1 MQIINREYTI
11 NEKRLL
17 IYVIFSM
24 LALSI
29 VIIATVFFKDNM
41 NPNYLESTLYFIK
54 LFNFMIS
61 ILGIGSCLI
70 SYNRT
75 KNESIFIIS
84 LMYIGLSVGILF
96 GHVDYLP
103 FYNKELEISIYIIV
117 SSSLLRICLL
127 ILSIL
132 PQNKLRNILITNKK
146 ISILIVIFLTII
158 FGTIERR
165 LTIHNYEFSYNFF
178 LFYNVFLICS
188 YIICSAVLFVKSIK
202 EKEYIFVVLS
212 SSISVLAI
220 KAAYAIYISSRLTF
234 YTKLVSV
241 SLTYICFFIVIIG
254 ALIELFMYM
263 SSTKILNDNLK
274 LFYSLSENDKHSF
287 MLIFDENM
295 NLLYANKKV
304 LDYYSCG
311 NDVNKLTSIFKDKIN
326 LINDENK
333 IIESLN
339 SKNSWRGIIQIEEI
353 NITLDCCVQ
362 LINSAKNGKEISVT
376 YIDISDVVNR
386 ELEVKNLKVY
396 DKEKTEFIANISHE
410 LKTPLNLLYSSIQL
424 LDKLSLRESL
434 DFRSIYHKYSKT
446 LRTNCKRMTRLVN
459 NIMDLSKI
467 DLGIL
472 TGNLNNYNIISIV
485 EDVTLSV
492 VEYAAS
498 KDINIQ
504 FDTDEEEQIIKCD
517 ASMIERVILNLLS
530 NAIKFSNKNSNIYV
544 NLTIDDNWVKII
556 VRDEGIGISKE
567 NQEIIFDKFVQ
578 IDKSFTRENEGSGI
592 GLSIVKSI
600 LNLHEGTISVESD
613 LNKGSSFKVFLP
625 NIRIENCDPL
635 IYNIDEYIAE
645 LELSD
650 IYEVVT

>member
-75 KNESIFIIS
+75 KNESVFIIS

-132 PQNKLRNILITNKK
+132 PQNKLSNILITNKK
-146 ISILIVIFLTII
+146 VSILIVIFLTII

-165 LTIHNYEFSYNFF
+165 LTVHNYKFSYNFF

-304 LDYYSCG
+304 LDYYSCD
-311 NDVNKLTSIFKDKIN
+311 NDVNKLTSLFKDKIN

-339 SKNSWRGIIQIEEI
+339 SKNSWRGIIQIEDI

-424 LDKLSLRESL
+424 LDKLSLKESL

-446 LRTNCKRMTRLVN
+446 LRTNCKRMTRMVN
-459 NIMDLSKI
+459 NIMDLSNI
-467 DLGIL
+467 DLEIL
-472 TGNLNNYNIISIV
+472 TGNFNNYDIIAIV

-492 VEYAAS
+492 VEYAS
-498 KDINIQ
+498 LKDINIQ

-592 GLSIVKSI
+592 GLSVVRSI
-600 LNLHEGTISVESD
+600 LNLHEGTIMVESD

>member
-132 PQNKLRNILITNKK
+132 PQNKLRTILITNKK
-146 ISILIVIFLTII
+146 ISILMVIFLTII

-165 LTIHNYEFSYNFF
+165 LSIHNYQFSYNFF

-311 NDVNKLTSIFKDKIN
+311 NDTNKLTSIFKDKIN
-326 LINDENK
+326 LINEENK
-333 IIESLN
+333 IIDSLN

-362 LINSAKNGKEISVT
+362 LINSAKNGKEIAVT

-434 DFRSIYHKYSKT
+434 DFISIYHKYSKT

-472 TGNLNNYNIISIV
+472 TGNFNNYNIISII

-504 FDTDEEEQIIKCD
+504 FDTYEEEQIIKCD

-544 NLTIDDNWVKII
+544 NLTIDDNWIKII

-567 NQEIIFDKFVQ
+567 NQEIIFDKFIQ

-592 GLSIVKSI
+592 GLSIVRSI

-625 NIRIENCDPL
+625 NIRIENCAPL

>member
-24 LALSI
+24 LSLSI

-61 ILGIGSCLI
+61 ILGIVSCLI

-146 ISILIVIFLTII
+146 VSILIVIFLTII

-165 LTIHNYEFSYNFF
+165 LTIHNYKFSYNFF

-362 LINSAKNGKEISVT
+362 LINSAKNGKEIAVT

-386 ELEVKNLKVY
+386 ELEVKKLKVY

-472 TGNLNNYNIISIV
+472 TGNFNNYNIISIV

-504 FDTDEEEQIIKCD
+504 FDTYEEEQITKCD

-625 NIRIENCDPL
+625 NIRIKNCDPL

>member
-1 MQIINREYTI
+1 MQIVDRKYSI

-29 VIIATVFFKDNM
+29 IVITTVFFKDNM
-41 NPNYLESTLYFIK
+41 NPNYLKSTLSFIK
-54 LFNFMIS
+54 FFNFMIS
-61 ILGIGSCLI
+61 ILGVASCLI

-75 KNESIFIIS
+75 KNASIFFIS

-96 GHVDYLP
+96 AHVDYLP
-103 FYNKELEISIYIIV
+103 FYNKELGISIYIVV

-127 ILSIL
+127 ILSVL
-132 PQNKLRNILITNKK
+132 PQNKLGNIIIANKK
-146 ISILIVIFLTII
+146 ISILMVILLTII
-158 FGTIERR
+158 FGTIERK
-165 LTIHNYEFSYNFF
+165 LTIHNYEFNYTFF
-178 LFYNVFLICS
+178 LFYNIFLIFS
-188 YIICSAVLFVKSIK
+188 YVICSVALFIKSIK
-202 EKEYIFVVLS
+202 EKECIFVVLS
-212 SSISVLAI
+212 SSVSVLAI
-220 KAAYAIYISSRLTF
+220 KAAYAIYIYSRLNF

-263 SSTKILNDNLK
+263 SNTKILNDNLK
-274 LFYSLSENDKHSF
+274 LFYSLSENDQHSF

-311 NDVNKLTSIFKDKIN
+311 NDVNKLTSLFKDKVHIIN
-326 LINDENK
+326 EENK

-339 SKNSWRGIIQIEEI
+339 SKNSWRGIIKIEEM

-362 LINSAKNGKEISVT
+362 LINSEKNKKDIAVT
-376 YIDISDVVNR
+376 YIDISDVVNT
-386 ELEVKNLKVY
+386 ELEVKKLKIY

-424 LDKLSLRESL
+424 LDKLSIKESI
-434 DFRSIYHKYSKT
+434 DFKSIYHKYSKT

-459 NIMDLSKI
+459 NIMDLSNI
-467 DLGIL
+467 DLEIL
-472 TGNLNNYNIISIV
+472 TGNFNNYNIIAIV

-492 VEYAAS
+492 VEYAS
-498 KDINIQ
+498 LKDINIQ

-544 NLTIDDNWVKII
+544 NLEIDDKWIKII

-592 GLSIVKSI
+592 GLSISRSI

-625 NIRIENCDPL
+625 NIHIENCAPV
-635 IYNIDEYIAE
+635 IYKIDEYIAE

-650 IYEVVT
+650 IYEVVR